1 MMKFSLILP
10 VYNVEN
16 FLVKC
21 VESCLNQD
29 IPSNQYEIII
39 VIDGSTD
46 KSAEIAKQYQSKYD
60 NVNVVE
66 QCNLGLS
73 AARNTGL
80 LYATG
85 EYIWFI
91 DSDDFIAPNILNGI
105 YEHLVS
111 RELQCLW
118 IQWANI
124 DIEGNV
130 LPEFAPFIKTKSFKV
145 YNGKDFASNILNNFL
160 YAWSFIYK
168 RSFLISNNLSFREGM
183 FFEDTDF
190 AFRAIPLLQR
200 IALYDKVCYLYLQRE
215 NSIVHKFSE
224 KKMNDIC
231 ININNARRRY
241 KENLE
246 NSKLASFYKRC
257 YSIFL
262 LMLIK
267 ELSKSENYKLMRKK
281 LISFAKK
288 EDINYVLI
296 VGNFVTKLIAIIY
309 NVMGIKTSLNFTC
322 FMSKIKRKIE
332 RSCSD

>member
-1 MMKFSLILP
+1 MMKFSLVLP
-10 VYNVEN
+10 VFNVEKY
-16 FLVKC
+16 LKKC
-21 VESCLNQD
+21 IQSCIIQGMNAD
-29 IPSNQYEIII
+29 EYEIIV
-39 VIDGSTD
+39 VIDGSPD
-46 KSAEIAKQYQSKYD
+46 RSIEIANQYQRLYD
-60 NVNVVE
+60 NIHVIE
-66 QCNLGLS
+66 QSNKGLS

-80 LYATG
+80 QYAKG

-190 AFRAIPLLQR
+190 AFRAIPLIES
-200 IALYDKVCYLYLQRE
+200 IALYDKVCYFYLQRE

-231 ININNARRRY
+231 ININNARRHY

-246 NSKLASFYKRC
+246 NSRLASFYKRC

-267 ELSKSENYKLMRKK
+267 ELSKSENYKSMRKK

-288 EDINYVLI
+288 EDINNVLI
-296 VGNFVTKLIAIIY
+296 VGNFVTKLIAITY
-309 NVMGIKTSLNFTC
+309 NVLGIKTALNFTC
-322 FMSKIKRKIE
+322 FMSKIKRIIDCK
-332 RSCSD
+332 RSV